1 MKAKLGNEIV
11 EYWQISLTNPANE
24 SWGLEAFKKGQLSW
38 SGQFAM
44 NKETK
49 EKLLADGMSTKNPA
63 EHDTLSK
70 EIKHL
75 DWLGLYI
82 SPNKLSNAYPDN
94 VYLVVNQVRIPAFG
108 RLGEYLL
115 VAPDDSFEIYSEKK
129 FQRDLE
135 KFNKKTTSTV
145 VFILF
150 CFVSN

>member
-11 EYWQISLTNPANE
+11 EYWQISLTKPANE
-24 SWGLEAFKKGQLSW
+24 SWVLEAFKKGQLSW
-38 SGQFAM
+38 SGQFTM

-49 EKLLADGMSTKNPA
+49 EKLLSDGMSTKNPA

-115 VAPDDSFEIYSEKK
+115 VAPDGSFEIYSEKK

-135 KFNKKTTSTV
+135 K
-145 VFILF
+145 IQ
-150 CFVSN
+150 

>member
-11 EYWQISLTNPANE
+11 EYWQISLTKPANE
-24 SWGLEAFKKGQLSW
+24 SWVLEAFKKGQHSW

-49 EKLLADGMSTKNPA
+49 EKLLADGMSTKNPT

-82 SPNKLSNAYPDN
+82 SPNKLSNAYPD
-94 VYLVVNQVRIPAFG
+94 I
-108 RLGEYLL
+108 
-115 VAPDDSFEIYSEKK
+115 
-129 FQRDLE
+129 
-135 KFNKKTTSTV
+135 
-145 VFILF
+145 FIL
-150 CFVSN
+150 

>member
-1 MKAKLGNEIV
+1 
-11 EYWQISLTNPANE
+11 
-24 SWGLEAFKKGQLSW
+24 
-38 SGQFAM
+38 M

-94 VYLVVNQVRIPAFG
+94 VLSCSQSSTYPSLW
-108 RLGEYLL
+108 
-115 VAPDDSFEIYSEKK
+115 
-129 FQRDLE
+129 
-135 KFNKKTTSTV
+135 TTWRVPPSST
-145 VFILF
+145 
-150 CFVSN
+150 

>member
-11 EYWQISLTNPANE
+11 EYWQISLTKPANE
-24 SWGLEAFKKGQLSW
+24 SWVLEAFKKGQLSW

-108 RLGEYLL
+108 RLGEYLI
-115 VAPDDSFEIYSEKK
+115 VAPDGSFEIYSEKK

-135 KFNKKTTSTV
+135 K
-145 VFILF
+145 IQ
-150 CFVSN
+150 

>member
-70 EIKHL
+70 ETKHL

-108 RLGEYLL
+108 QLGEHLL
-115 VAPDDSFEIYSEKK
+115 VAPDGSFEIYSEKK

-135 KFNKKTTSTV
+135 K
-145 VFILF
+145 IQ
-150 CFVSN
+150 